1 MSKSILQKKRLS
13 IIKIVF
19 AIAISF
25 TFYLLPFTLRAQG
38 SAFVATHQHRAI
50 LPGDVKNVSFVDGD
64 MYCYSLGVMLKVQRS
79 GEQLLGFW
87 TDTTY
92 ARLEENVEYVVRH
105 PSGDLYFT
113 SRDKKGRSFLY
124 RCSGFGTK
132 EEKVE
137 QVKLD
142 GGLFDKGMIVEH
154 PTFSNDGTIVIFSS
168 KGQKR
173 SMGGY
178 DLWFSHFDGKQWT
191 KPQNMGYRVN
201 TRGDETA
208 PSVSRDCLLF
218 SSNGHSADK
227 GKMSLYSARLFSEQS
242 VFDSMGIL
250 AVDRCR
256 VQRLPEPLNTD
267 YADDFDMAIDTATG
281 YGYWVSYRKT
291 FNTNSQFFSFSGTLD
306 GVLLWGTVS
315 DKYGNPLSDVTVI
328 ARQGNDVVCNTT
340 TDADGHYRL
349 YLICNQ
355 DYRLSYKL
363 DNYFVS
369 FESVNTAKNN
379 EESIIS
385 ESRRDV
391 VLDRLP
397 LGQRIYFE
405 DLFGPDVDVELS
417 ARGRELLAPLV
428 QFLNDNPALKVSMKL
443 VNDLTD
449 NRDFNVMLTD
459 ERIQS
464 LENYLYLL
472 LPSTAKIDIE
482 NGCIGRDGCGNAS
495 GLSRLTVLI
504 DK

>member
-64 MYCYSLGVMLKVQRS
+64 MYCYSSGVMLKVQRS

-256 VQRLPEPLNTD
+256 VQRLPEPIGCRIAKHSIPIPSSSRSRARSTACCYGVRCLTN
-267 YADDFDMAIDTATG
+267 MAI
-281 YGYWVSYRKT
+281 
-291 FNTNSQFFSFSGTLD
+291 
-306 GVLLWGTVS
+306 
-315 DKYGNPLSDVTVI
+315 
-328 ARQGNDVVCNTT
+328 
-340 TDADGHYRL
+340 
-349 YLICNQ
+349 
-355 DYRLSYKL
+355 
-363 DNYFVS
+363 
-369 FESVNTAKNN
+369 
-379 EESIIS
+379 
-385 ESRRDV
+385 
-391 VLDRLP
+391 
-397 LGQRIYFE
+397 
-405 DLFGPDVDVELS
+405 
-417 ARGRELLAPLV
+417 
-428 QFLNDNPALKVSMKL
+428 
-443 VNDLTD
+443 
-449 NRDFNVMLTD
+449 
-459 ERIQS
+459 
-464 LENYLYLL
+464 
-472 LPSTAKIDIE
+472 
-482 NGCIGRDGCGNAS
+482 
-495 GLSRLTVLI
+495 LSRMSLLSRDRAMTWSATLRPMRMDI
-504 DK
+504 IASI